1 MADEKFDIDEEKL
14 QQAMELI
21 SDIADLYESGG
32 TENEITVLKQGLEKL
47 TGKTDIDTKA
57 FAEYWAYTSL
67 DTIARSL
74 LMPKPQ
80 KQNLSDEEIRAI
92 ILNICECN
100 YSESENDYY
109 IKLLK
114 METGLTDLT
123 DYIYY
128 PNKIGLKLDAEPNDI
143 ADKILLDRK

>member
-1 MADEKFDIDEEKL
+1 M
-14 QQAMELI
+14 
-21 SDIADLYESGG
+21 
-32 TENEITVLKQGLEKL
+32 
-47 TGKTDIDTKA
+47 
-57 FAEYWAYTSL
+57 
-67 DTIARSL
+67 
-74 LMPKPQ
+74 
-80 KQNLSDEEIRAI
+80 
-92 ILNICECN
+92 NICECN